1 MSGLDLNCVVHNSS
15 VVLQHE
21 IAIEIGNVPILLR
34 TVDENFRDLL
44 ASHYAGFIANPTNP
58 QIEFDVDVAKINEE
72 IPDTDDNDVKVS
84 ITDGEWCFRRS
95 DFVARWDPRQR
106 HGRVRQ
112 PATPYSVDAF
122 LRIMHTLILAQQGG
136 FLLHAASAVR
146 NGRAFIFSG
155 VSGAGKTT
163 ISRLAPP
170 DVRLLTDEISY
181 IRREG
186 EDYVACGTPFS
197 GELERPGT
205 NCVSPIH
212 SVFLLAKGTENRI
225 DPLPASEALRCLLRN
240 ILFFAEDTDLVNGV
254 FRSAWHFVQKVSVRR
269 LTFLPDDRVWSMIA

>member
-1 MSGLDLNCVVHNSS
+1 VV
-15 VVLQHE
+15 QQYE

-34 TVDENFRDLL
+34 TPDAGFRDLL
-44 ASHYAGFIANPTNP
+44 ASHYAGFIAVAANPK
-58 QIEFDVDVAKINEE
+58 IEFDVDVVPLTPEISEE
-72 IPDTDDNDVKVS
+72 NPDSDDNDVKVS
-84 ITDGEWCFRRS
+84 ISDGQWCFRRS
-95 DFVARWDPRQR
+95 DFVAQWNPRQR

-136 FLLHAASAVR
+136 FLLHAASGVR
-146 NGRAFIFSG
+146 NSRAFVFSG

-163 ISRLAPP
+163 ISRLAPQ

-197 GELERPGT
+197 GELDRPGT
-205 NCVSPIH
+205 NCVAPID
-212 SVFLLAKGTENRI
+212 SLFLLAKGAENRI
-225 DPLPASEALRCLLRN
+225 DPLPTSDALRCLLRN
-240 ILFFAEDTDLVNGV
+240 ILFFAEDTELVKNV
-254 FRSAWHFVQKVSVRR
+254 FRSAWDFVQRISVRR
-269 LTFLPDDRVWSMIA
+269 LTFVPDARVWSMIE

>member
-1 MSGLDLNCVVHNSS
+1 VVQ
-15 VVLQHE
+15 QHE

-34 TVDENFRDLL
+34 TVDGNFRDLL
-44 ASHYAGFIANPTNP
+44 ASHYAGFIVNAANPK
-58 QIEFDVDVAKINEE
+58 IEFDVDVVPLTPETSEGN
-72 IPDTDDNDVKVS
+72 PNSDGSDVKVS
-84 ITDGEWCFRRS
+84 ITNGEWCFRRS
-95 DFVARWDPRQR
+95 DFVARWDPRGR

-146 NGRAFIFSG
+146 NGRAFVFSG
-155 VSGAGKTT
+155 ASGAGKTT

-186 EDYVACGTPFS
+186 GGYLACGTPFC

-205 NCVSPIH
+205 NCVSPID

-225 DPLPASEALRCLLRN
+225 DPLPASEALRSLLRN
-240 ILFFAEDTDLVNGV
+240 ILFFAEDTELVRSV
-254 FRSAWHFVQKVSVRR
+254 FRSAWDFVQKVSVRR
-269 LTFLPDDRVWSMIA
+269 LTFVPDARVWGMLE